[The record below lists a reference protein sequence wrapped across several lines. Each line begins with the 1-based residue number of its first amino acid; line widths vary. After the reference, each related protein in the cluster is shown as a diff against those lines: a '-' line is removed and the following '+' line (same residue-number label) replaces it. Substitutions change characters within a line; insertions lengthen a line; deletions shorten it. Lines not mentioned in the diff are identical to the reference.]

1 MSAYRKAYIGHLK
14 DVYENYRREVL
25 DLQVKD
31 GKIRTLSLL
40 PGILSLF
47 AFLAAFYIAD
57 GRILL
62 LISAIVLL
70 VAFIAIRY
78 VHAVRFPRQMQD
90 LQDRFREQ
98 YVCPNPNCRHFLG
111 QTPYRELLFGGCPYC
126 RREFTDVA
134 LARVI
139 CPSCHTALIVK
150 DDPSN
155 IGKSL
160 TCPACHKRDKYTNFR
175 ILPLDETDD
184 TELDT

>member
-40 PGILSLF
+40 PGVLSLF

-62 LISAIVLL
+62 LISAIALL

-78 VHAVRFPRQMQD
+78 VQAVRFPRIRQE
-90 LQDRFREQ
+90 RK
-98 YVCPNPNCRHFLG
+98 
-111 QTPYRELLFGGCPYC
+111 T
-126 RREFTDVA
+126 
-134 LARVI
+134 AR
-139 CPSCHTALIVK
+139 P
-150 DDPSN
+150 
-155 IGKSL
+155 
-160 TCPACHKRDKYTNFR
+160 
-175 ILPLDETDD
+175 
-184 TELDT
+184 